1 MVNSKINL
9 HSSRGEKK
17 QTVACEENIR
27 KQIKSFWGFSIAIN
41 FFFLEL
47 FFSQIIKNVEYTVQL
62 QAGTERGKREEIN
75 IFTFEW
81 IIIISH
87 FFSSANYNSTQ

>member
-47 FFSQIIKNVEYTVQL
+47 FFHK
-62 QAGTERGKREEIN
+62 
-75 IFTFEW
+75 
-81 IIIISH
+81 
-87 FFSSANYNSTQ
+87 